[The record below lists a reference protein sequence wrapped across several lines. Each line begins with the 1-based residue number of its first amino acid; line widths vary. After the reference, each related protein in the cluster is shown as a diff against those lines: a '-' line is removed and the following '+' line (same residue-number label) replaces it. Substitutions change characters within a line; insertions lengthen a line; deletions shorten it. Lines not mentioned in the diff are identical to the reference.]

1 MPVFVILLFEQL
13 IVIFVF
19 TRTAL
24 SITNPLDHHT
34 LFNTEEIKQFQLYR
48 LSLRASMPLMYTDI
62 STAFRGMKDCFV
74 DKFDTRLTL
83 AYANIIR

>member
-13 IVIFVF
+13 IAIFVF

-24 SITNPLDHHT
+24 SITSPLDHHT

-48 LSLRASMPLMYTDI
+48 LSLRAKMPLIYADI
-62 STAFRGMKDCFV
+62 TAF
-74 DKFDTRLTL
+74 
-83 AYANIIR
+83 